1 MTKSKKLNLKKGE
14 WYICHNTIFKVDGM
28 DNVMHIV
35 QFTVGKKYYCHR
47 NGYLKN
53 DNGNEMTFFHDAVE
67 YFKPADRLEVMDEIK
82 EKQIVSLEQ

>member
-1 MTKSKKLNLKKGE
+1 MDNKLNLKKGE

-47 NGYLKN
+47 DGYLKN
-53 DNGNEMTFFHDAVE
+53 DNGNEMTFFHDAAE
-67 YFKPADRLEVMDEIK
+67 YFKPSDRLEVMEEIK
-82 EKQIVSLEQ
+82 EKQNGEE